1 MGFFSRLGSK
11 LSHIYD
17 AGARLGHKVVGGVS
31 RIGHKVSDVGHKVLN
46 TISDSPL
53 GAVPILSS
61 AVNIGQKVL
70 GGVDR
75 LTALADKGLA
85 VGSEVGKVVS
95 AGRSVLEKK
104 PAVAPPTAGIQAHS
118 STPSSLK
125 TAPKQDTGI
134 GELTGRRQRSMRG

>member
-1 MGFFSRLGSK
+1 MDNLDELTETEMGFFSRLGSK

-17 AGARLGHKVVGGVS
+17 AGARLGHKLVGGVS
-31 RIGHKVSDVGHKVLN
+31 RIGHKVSDVGHQVLN

-70 GGVDR
+70 GGVDK

-85 VGSEVGKVVS
+85 IGSEVGKVVS
-95 AGRSVLEKK
+95 AGSSALEKK
-104 PAVAPPTAGIQAHS
+104 APAVDPPTAGIQAHS
-118 STPSSLK
+118 SK
-125 TAPKQDTGI
+125 T
-134 GELTGRRQRSMRG
+134 